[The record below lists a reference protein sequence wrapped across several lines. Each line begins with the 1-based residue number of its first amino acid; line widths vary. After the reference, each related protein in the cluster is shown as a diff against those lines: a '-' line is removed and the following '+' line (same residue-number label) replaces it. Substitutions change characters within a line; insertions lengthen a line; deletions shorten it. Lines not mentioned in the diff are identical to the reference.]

1 MSIVRQRFIALGPLF
16 AVAFYLFLTAM
27 GIQYLP
33 AVTAAI
39 TLLTVIWW
47 VTEALPIPA
56 TSLVPLVLLPLF
68 GVTDHREVAASLGS
82 HVILLLMGAFI
93 LSKALEKSGAH
104 ERLALYMLRI
114 VGVSSGRRLVFGFM
128 LAAGFLSMW
137 ISNTATTLMMLPI
150 ALAILSRINDE
161 RLSIALILGIAYAA
175 SLGGVGTPLGTPPN
189 VIFMGVYEEVT
200 GREFS
205 FLEWMKI
212 GIPVALVTL
221 PIMALWLTRN
231 IHLKNEIEL
240 PAVGEWRAEEK
251 RTLMVFAAAI
261 LLWVTRNAPLGGWSD
276 LIGVDS
282 AGDGTVALAAVITMF
297 LVPNGKGGRLLDW
310 QTAETIPWGM
320 LLLFAGGIALA
331 KGFSTSGLSDMLGNG
346 LTFLT
351 AMPLWLMLV
360 LLCLGVTFL
369 TEITSNTATATLL
382 MPILAVAATSA
393 GFEPM
398 VLMIPAAMS
407 ASCAFMLPVATAP
420 NAIAYGTG
428 KIRIQDMVRE
438 GAVLSVTA
446 SLIIA
451 GMSWLI
457 LAG

>member
-1 MSIVRQRFIALGPLF
+1 MAIARQHFIVLGPIL
-16 AVAFYLFLTAM
+16 AAAFYLFLSGLGMPYPA
-27 GIQYLP
+27 
-33 AVTAAI
+33 AVTSAI

-56 TSLVPLVLLPLF
+56 TSLVPFVLLPLF
-68 GVTDHREVAASLGS
+68 GVADHKLVASSLGS

-104 ERLALYMLRI
+104 ERLALYMLKM
-114 VGVSSGRRLVFGFM
+114 VGVSSGRRLVLGFM
-128 LAAGFLSMW
+128 LAAGLLSMW

-150 ALAILSRINDE
+150 ALAILSRIDNQ
-161 RLSIALILGIAYAA
+161 RLNIALILGIAYAA
-175 SLGGVGTPLGTPPN
+175 SLGGVGSPIGTPPN
-189 VIFMGVYEEVT
+189 VIFMGIYEEVT

-205 FLEWMKI
+205 FLGWLQI
-212 GIPVALVTL
+212 GVPVVLVTL

-231 IHLKNEIEL
+231 VRLEKSIEP
-240 PAVGEWRAEEK
+240 PAVGAWRTEEI
-251 RTLMVFAAAI
+251 RTLMVFGVAI
-261 LLWVTRNAPLGGWSD
+261 LAWITRNEPFGGWSGWFG
-276 LIGVDS
+276 IEA
-282 AGDGTVALAAVITMF
+282 AGDSTVALGAVVLMF

-320 LLLFAGGIALA
+320 LLLFAGGIAIA
-331 KGFSTSGLSDMLGNG
+331 KGFAASGLSDMLGNG
-346 LTFLT
+346 LSFLT

-360 LLCLGVTFL
+360 LLCLAVTFL

-382 MPILAVAATSA
+382 MPILAVAAESA
-393 GFEPM
+393 GFDPM
-398 VLMIPAAMS
+398 VLMIPAAMC

-428 KIRIQDMVRE
+428 KVRMQDMVRE
-438 GAVLSVTA
+438 GAVLSVAA

-451 GMSWLI
+451 AMSWI
-457 LAG
+457 LLV